1 MEERTQEVR
10 LRHHHLLCT
19 MTFSGHGYDRG
30 FVANMEEVVAR
41 LRSPDGQWVRLE
53 ASCDA
58 LCAACPNAAEGVCRD
73 HRSVLRKDRSAALF
87 LGLPERAVLEAA
99 PLIRSVEERMRSLT
113 DIRQVCGDCQW
124 AELCNEWLRG
134 RRSLEG

>member
-1 MEERTQEVR
+1 
-10 LRHHHLLCT
+10 
-19 MTFSGHGYDRG
+19 
-30 FVANMEEVVAR
+30 
-41 LRSPDGQWVRLE
+41 RLE

-134 RRSLEG
+134 RRGLEG